1 MHIIDFRSDTVTKP
15 TQPMLE
21 AMMAA
26 NVGDDV
32 YQDDPTVIELQ
43 KLGASLLGFEDAL
56 FVASGTMGNQLAI
69 MTHTQRGDEVIVHKD
84 AHVIAHEVGAI
95 AVLSGA
101 NTMLSN
107 NPKGYLD
114 ASDIRQLIRHQDIHT
129 PTTSL
134 VVLENALSNGSVVPF
149 QEFSDAV
156 HQAKQQG
163 LFIHLDGARLFNAA
177 IAYQMPVTELTHMM
191 DSCMF
196 CLSKGLGA
204 PIGSLLCGSK
214 SFIDKARKNRKLLG
228 GGWRQAGI
236 LAAAGIYALN
246 HHIERLSEDH
256 QLARLLENKLAEH
269 PQLKIHRGDI
279 NMIYVTVHEGF
290 NHAQFEQLCK
300 EQGILINPASHG
312 TYRFVT
318 HLHHQEYD
326 IDRLADIIYMMI

>member
-1 MHIIDFRSDTVTKP
+1 MQIIDFRSDTVTKP
-15 TQPMLE
+15 TQPMLD

-26 NVGDDV
+26 SVGDDV

-43 KLGASLLGFEDAL
+43 KLGARMLGFEDAL

-101 NTMLSN
+101 NTMLSHN
-107 NPKGYLD
+107 SKGYLD

-134 VVLENALSNGSVVPF
+134 VVLENALSDGSVVPLH
-149 QEFSDAV
+149 EFSAAV
-156 HQAKQQG
+156 TQAKQLG
-163 LFIHLDGARLFNAA
+163 LSIHLDGARIFNAA
-177 IAYQMPVTELTHMM
+177 TAYQIPASQLTQQI

-236 LAAAGIYALN
+236 LGAAGIYALN
-246 HHIERLSEDH
+246 HNIHRLTDDH
-256 QLARLLENKLAEH
+256 RLARLLEKELSVI
-269 PQLKIHRGDI
+269 PQYKVSPGDI
-279 NMIYVTVHEGF
+279 NMIFVTVSPEF
-290 NHAQFEQLCK
+290 NHQKFEDLCK
-300 EQGILINPASHG
+300 EHGILINPASND

-318 HLHHQEYD
+318 HLHHQKDD
-326 IDRLADIIYMMI
+326 IYQLSRILKTMI